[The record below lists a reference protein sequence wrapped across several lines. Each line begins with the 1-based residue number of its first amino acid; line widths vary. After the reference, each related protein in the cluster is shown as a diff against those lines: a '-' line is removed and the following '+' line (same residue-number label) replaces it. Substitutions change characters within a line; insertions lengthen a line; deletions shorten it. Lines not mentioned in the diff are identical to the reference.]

1 MLCSCPS
8 SRIDACRCSCSVT
21 GNEPVGSEE
30 VIDWGRLGWTA
41 AGTFGAAACAN
52 TLNQVYE
59 VASDAKM
66 RRTMMR
72 PLPLGKISRAQALAF
87 AGVMGVGGTIILAE
101 KVIPSVT

>member
-1 MLCSCPS
+1 M
-8 SRIDACRCSCSVT
+8 T